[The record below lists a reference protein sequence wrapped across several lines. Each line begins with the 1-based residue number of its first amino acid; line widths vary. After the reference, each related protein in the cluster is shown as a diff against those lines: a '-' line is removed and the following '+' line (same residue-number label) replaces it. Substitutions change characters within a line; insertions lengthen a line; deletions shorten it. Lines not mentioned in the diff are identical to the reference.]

1 MKKQIYFFSLLI
13 IATIIILFDNTI
25 SYKKA
30 YDAAEDYTKLQALGI
45 AVSLEAV
52 LMNLKPKELTK
63 GSEIFRD
70 IINEG
75 KWEGIAFIALYD
87 RTGVTILHSN
97 KNLIGR
103 TVTDSLLSEM
113 ADTEL
118 IKYGY
123 LTLGTGERVFTINM
137 AIHLQGFERPPV
149 LRVALHTLEMQ
160 RIRGGAMV
168 KVSAMTVVLIIL
180 WLFGILLWRAIRR
193 MDRLRDDLAERERL
207 ALIGQMATVLAH
219 EIRNPLGSIKGFAQ
233 YLLENAN
240 ETDFKEALTVI
251 VNESSRLE
259 SLTNDLLTYARPSE
273 LRITLVDV
281 DATIE
286 DVVKAMKMEHPLV
299 DFNIVTMS
307 NKKIHSDGDK
317 IKQALINLLDN
328 AVDAVNHQGLITIK
342 STPVKDGIV
351 LSIKDNGIGI
361 DEGIAKEVF
370 KPFFTTKTRG
380 TGLGLAI
387 VKGIAELLG
396 GSIEFQSTKGEGT
409 EFVWFIRDNPDPHS
423 TVKSKWT
430 NEQRKLQNTGR

>member
-1 MKKQIYFFSLLI
+1 MKKRLYFFSLLVV
-13 IATIIILFDNTI
+13 ATFIILVDNII

-52 LMNLKPKELTK
+52 LMNLKTSELNK

-87 RTGVTILHSN
+87 RTGITILHSN

-103 TVTDSLLSEM
+103 TISDDLISDM

-137 AIHLQGFERPPV
+137 AIHLQGFQRPPV

-168 KVSAMTVVLIIL
+168 KASAMSVVLIIL
-180 WLFGILLWRAIRR
+180 WVFGIVLWRAIKR
-193 MDRLRDDLAERERL
+193 MDRMRDELAERERL
-207 ALIGQMATVLAH
+207 ALIGQMSTVVAH

-233 YLLENAN
+233 YLLERTNDA
-240 ETDFKEALTVI
+240 DSKEALTVI
-251 VNESSRLE
+251 TEESSRLE
-259 SLTNDLLTYARPSE
+259 CLTNDLLMYARPSE
-273 LRITLVDV
+273 LRISLVDV
-281 DATIE
+281 DAIVE
-286 DVVKAMKMEHPLV
+286 DVVKAMRIEHPHV
-299 DFNIVTMS
+299 DFNIVSKS
-307 NKKIHSDGDK
+307 NRQIHSDGDK

-328 AVDAVNHQGLITIK
+328 AVDAVIHQGLITIK
-342 STPVKDGIV
+342 SSPVKDGVV

-361 DEGIAKEVF
+361 DESIAKEVF
-370 KPFFTTKTRG
+370 KPFFTTKARG

-387 VKGIAELLG
+387 VKGIVELLG
-396 GSIEFQSTKGEGT
+396 GSIEFQSTEGEGT
-409 EFVWFIRDNPDPHS
+409 EFVWFIRDYPVPEN
-423 TVKSKWT
+423 TVKSK
-430 NEQRKLQNTGR
+430 